1 MKTRYSSTGLARKK
15 TTGGVVDTGA
25 LNVHVNTVY
34 YRLDRIKA
42 LLGDRLSDPRRA
54 VDLQVALLAHRLLV

>member
-1 MKTRYSSTGLARKK
+1 MAKASKSKK
-15 TTGGVVDTGA
+15 Y
-25 LNVHVNTVY
+25 VY
-34 YRLDRIKA
+34 TWGTKKADGDGSMKA